1 MGVFGPCYI
10 DGVPSGGQ
18 IWVAEGSAKQDNRR
32 VNHGQGRR
40 GGLVVLNCAIHIAA
54 VTPRSATPAARA
66 RATSTARSPKA
77 RRAKKPSTGRVNRG
91 SGFPTLPPAGLLGRR
106 PATAH
111 RRTAAEPPPVSGTR
125 RPEVFRPGWP
135 RELRLQQL
143 GREPVRQRRSSS
155 YNKCSACMTRHRV
168 LTCRHT

>member
-18 IWVAEGSAKQDNRR
+18 IWVAEGSAKQGIRR
-32 VNHGQGRR
+32 VNHGQDRR

-66 RATSTARSPKA
+66 RATSTAGSPKA
-77 RRAKKPSTGRVNRG
+77 RRAKKPSTGRANRG
-91 SGFPTLPPAGLLGRR
+91 SGLPTLPPPGLLERR

-111 RRTAAEPPPVSGTR
+111 RRTAAEPPPANVAKPRARPQRVS
-125 RPEVFRPGWP
+125 
-135 RELRLQQL
+135 RLT
-143 GREPVRQRRSSS
+143 RSSALAGHVS
-155 YNKCSACMTRHRV
+155 SASSNWAASPCGSADPVHIISAQRA
-168 LTCRHT
+168 